1 MRANAENVVVHGSDG
16 SLGKQHT
23 LIHTTTEPFAAPM
36 NQIPKVV
43 FSRKAVLEPAAVN
56 REARGGGSA
65 SAVSSVVEEWARSR
79 VAWG

>member
-1 MRANAENVVVHGSDG
+1 MRANAENVVVYGSDG

-43 FSRKAVLEPAAVN
+43 FSRKAVLEPAAVATT
-56 REARGGGSA
+56 R
-65 SAVSSVVEEWARSR
+65 RSR
-79 VAWG
+79 TSRATERHAAAEVLRR